1 MTDLADFRRIAAADQ
16 FLCVVAVT
24 RADGSVQ
31 ASLVNAGVMAH
42 PGSGGEDVI
51 AFVAGGGTRKLSYLR
66 ARPRATVVA
75 RAGWEWAAGEG
86 AVELI
91 GPDDPSVGFD
101 AERLRLL
108 LREVFVAA
116 GGTHDDWD
124 GYDAA
129 MANER
134 RVVVVVRPDRVY
146 SNA

>member
-16 FLCVVAVT
+16 FLCVVAAT

-31 ASLVNAGVMAH
+31 ASLVNAGVMAD
-42 PGSGGEDVI
+42 PGGGGQDVI

-75 RAGWEWAAGEG
+75 RAGWEWAAVEG

-91 GPDDPSVGFD
+91 GPDDPGAGFD